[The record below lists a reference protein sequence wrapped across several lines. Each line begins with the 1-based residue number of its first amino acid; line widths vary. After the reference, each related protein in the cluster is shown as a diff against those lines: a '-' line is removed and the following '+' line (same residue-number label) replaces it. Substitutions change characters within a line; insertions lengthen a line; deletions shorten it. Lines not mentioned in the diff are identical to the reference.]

1 LAVGDLTSLRFLIPN
16 PARAWLR
23 RKWKA
28 FDRQL
33 FIFDRVTDWSV
44 LRRVKP
50 YRPDL
55 GGRRGSYIDRF
66 YIAQFIADNQTCIR
80 GHVGEIESDQYTR
93 EFGGTRV
100 QRSDILD
107 INERNQRRT
116 IAIDLTRTASAPES
130 MFDCVICTQTLLLIY
145 DISSAVRSL
154 HKMLKP
160 GGVLLVTVPGI
171 AQCMPKHMLGGADG
185 DWWRFTAQF
194 VRRFFGEIFG
204 SGNVDVAT
212 FGNVLTATA
221 FLQGLVQEELT
232 REELEYHDPDYQL
245 IIGVKAFKRTGS
257 GIL

>member
-1 LAVGDLTSLRFLIPN
+1 MASLKFLIPS

-23 RKWKA
+23 RRWKA
-28 FDRQL
+28 FDRRL
-33 FIFDRVTDWSV
+33 FVFDRVTDWSV

-66 YIAQFIADNQTCIR
+66 YIAQFISENQSSIH

-93 EFGGTRV
+93 EFGGTQV
-100 QRSDILD
+100 QHSDILD
-107 INERNQRRT
+107 IDERNQRRT
-116 IAIDLTRTASAPES
+116 ISIDLTQTDTAPEGL
-130 MFDCVICTQTLLLIY
+130 FDCVICTQTLLLIY
-145 DISSAVRSL
+145 DIGSAVRSL
-154 HKMLKP
+154 QKMLKP

-194 VRRFFGEIFG
+194 VRRFFGDIFG
-204 SGNVDVAT
+204 AANVYVST
-212 FGNVLTATA
+212 YGNVLTATA

-245 IIGVKAFKRTGS
+245 IIGIKAIKQIEARS
-257 GIL
+257 S